1 VLENETDLIEETA
14 AAMREL
20 ARTVTHAPPLRL
32 APRPDE
38 RALRQAPRRWRL
50 WAAPLTAMA
59 AVIVLAISL
68 VTIRDISNG
77 RVTPPTRPV
86 PAADPGPTSA
96 SPGPTTM
103 TASPAATPTTAPA
116 TTTAPA
122 SVPATS
128 TAATPTGS
136 ITFVPMQTA
145 TGGEFFSPSG
155 NINCEIDFRT
165 GLVVTYCQTGNPAR
179 SVQMDASGAYTV
191 CTGQQCLGN
200 AGSGTPT
207 LAYGTETGVGPF
219 RCVSATTGVTCTSGG
234 KGFVIST
241 SGITPVPA

>member
-1 VLENETDLIEETA
+1 VLENETDLIEDTA

-20 ARTVTHAPPLRL
+20 ARTVTNAPPLRL
-32 APRPDE
+32 APRPEE

-86 PAADPGPTSA
+86 PAADAGPTSA
-96 SPGPTTM
+96 SPGRTTM
-103 TASPAATPTTAPA
+103 TTSPTSPTTTPA

-128 TAATPTGS
+128 TAATPTGG

-145 TGGEFFSPSG
+145 TGGEFLSPSG
-155 NINCEIDFRT
+155 NINCEIDDRT
-165 GLVVTYCQTGNPAR
+165 GLVGAYCQTSNPAR
-179 SVQMDASGAYTV
+179 SVHMDASGAYTV

-200 AGSGTPT
+200 AGAGVPT